1 VRVLVLRA
9 AGTNCDRE
17 TLRAFDLAGAKAE
30 ARHVNE
36 LLARPEM
43 LETYDG
49 VVIPG
54 GFSYG
59 DDIAGGRVLAAEWR
73 HHLLEAT
80 QRFLARGGLLLGIC
94 NGFQV
99 LLQTGLLP
107 GPASAGRK
115 ATLTHNDSHR
125 YIDRWVELEAVSDRC
140 PFVRRGATYAFPIA
154 HAEGKF
160 VAGPEELARLEEN
173 GQVVFR
179 YRKNPNGSMHDIAG
193 ICDETG
199 RVLGL
204 MPHPERHMEPW
215 HHPAWTKRGL
225 AEKTDGRR
233 FFEALVSTTPRSR
246 PPAASRG

>member
-17 TLRAFDLAGAKAE
+17 TVRAFDLAGAKAE
-30 ARHVNE
+30 AHHVNE

-43 LETYDG
+43 LEDYAG
-49 VVIPG
+49 LVIPG

-73 HHLLEAT
+73 HHLLDAT
-80 QRFLARGGLLLGIC
+80 HRFLEKGGILLGIC

-107 GPASAGRK
+107 GPTSEGRK

-125 YIDRWVELEAVSDRC
+125 YIDRWVELEAVSDHC
-140 PFVRRGATYAFPIA
+140 PFVRKGEVHAFPIA

-160 VAGPEELARLEEN
+160 VAEKEELARLEEN

-179 YRKNPNGSMHDIAG
+179 YRENPNGSMHDIAG

-215 HHPAWTKRGL
+215 HHPAWTRRGL

-233 FFEALVSTTPRSR
+233 FFEALVSTAPRSR
-246 PPAASRG
+246 PPATSRG